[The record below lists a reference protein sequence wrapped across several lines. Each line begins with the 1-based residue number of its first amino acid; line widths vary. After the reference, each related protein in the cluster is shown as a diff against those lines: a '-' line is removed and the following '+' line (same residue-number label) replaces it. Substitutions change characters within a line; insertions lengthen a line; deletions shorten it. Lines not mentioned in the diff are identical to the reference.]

1 MEDNINNLNFNEL
14 NQDGT
19 EFNSILSSISSNLN
33 TLIRDNRT
41 LSNDFGIQNDTLK
54 STKDLAKELSSLTKE
69 VIDDQK
75 TLNKLENTIKNS
87 KKESRNLAQE
97 LILLELR
104 IKNATVDE
112 QVVLSQIIQ
121 QKQEQLLINQQLVSS
136 TSKLVNN
143 IKEFKTSLETSKDTG
158 IILFD
163 SLEKLTSS
171 GPFKFMAKPFQEAS
185 KAAQET
191 AAYNLKHFGQTKG
204 MTKEQEKMLKT
215 GKGLTQEKIKEMGF
229 ADKLIGKNGKL
240 LSGTAASTKARALG
254 LTKTMS
260 PLQAGIKAIGPALKK
275 ALGPVGIILELVQAI
290 IKADK
295 EITELGKAFTLSK
308 NEAAVLRSELA
319 TAASRSGD
327 IFVTTSKLLEA
338 QQTLNKELGLTV
350 HFSGDTLVTA
360 SKLLE
365 KVKLQGNAVAGLAA
379 QSVVAGE
386 SFDENYKNALATAYQ
401 FQVQTGRTADLRNI
415 MNQVGQVTGALRAQL
430 GGSTVEIAKA
440 VANAETLGMNMK
452 EVATAGRQ
460 LLNFEDSITKELEA
474 EVLLGKQL
482 NLERARAAALTGDQ
496 VTLQNELQKNIG
508 SFSEFSKMNVLQ
520 QEALAAAMGMTS
532 DQISDILFKQEIQG
546 KTAKELRALGK
557 DELASRLEA
566 TTAQDKFNAVMTKL
580 QGILADIVTPLIPLL
595 DTVMA
600 VLDPIFSLL
609 RLLNP
614 ALKLTSL
621 IVTAITDT
629 VKTIGSIF
637 GIGEGGFDATLSAA
651 DQLGESIMNDTIP
664 GMIYQGMSGGS
675 NTNNSSNTQPVVI
688 QNTFSNFQ
696 ASGPYALAETQ
707 RRQASPTFA

>member
-1 MEDNINNLNFNEL
+1 MADNINDINFRDL
-14 NQDGT
+14 NQEGA
-19 EFNSILSSISSNLN
+19 EFNSTLSSISSTINQ
-33 TLIRDNRT
+33 LIRDNKT
-41 LSNDFGIQNDTLK
+41 LATNFGIQNSTLK
-54 STKDLAKELSSLTKE
+54 STRDLAKDLSSVTQDLIK
-69 VIDDQK
+69 DQK
-75 TLNKLENTIKNS
+75 SLNLLESNIQKT
-87 KKESRNLAQE
+87 KKEAKILSQELLVLNTRMKSATIDEQTILAQ
-97 LILLELR
+97 
-104 IKNATVDE
+104 
-112 QVVLSQIIQ
+112 IIT
-121 QKQEQLLINQQLVSS
+121 QKQEQLDTTNQLLNSS
-136 TSKLVNN
+136 IKLNN
-143 IKEFKTSLETSKDTG
+143 TVKSFRDNLETSKNSG
-158 IILFD
+158 VVLFK
-163 SLEKLTSS
+163 SLSS
-171 GPFKFMAKPFQEAS
+171 LVESSPFKFMAKPFQAASQASQEA
-185 KAAQET
+185 
-191 AAYNLKHFGQTKG
+191 AAYNLKHFGQVKG

-215 GKGLTQEKIKEMGF
+215 GRGLTQEKIKEMGF
-229 ADKLIGKNGKL
+229 ADKLIDKNGNIL
-240 LSGTAASTKARALG
+240 AGTAASAKARALG

-275 ALGPVGIILELVQAI
+275 AFGPVAIILEL
-290 IKADK
+290 IKAIVKADE

-308 NEAAVLRSELA
+308 NEAAVLRSELT
-319 TAASRSGD
+319 TAALRSHD
-327 IFVTTSKLLEA
+327 NFITTTQLINA

-365 KVKLQGNAVAGLAA
+365 KVKLQGDAVAGLAA

-401 FQVQTGRTADLRNI
+401 FQVQTGRTADLRKV

-430 GGSTVEIAKA
+430 GGSTIEITKA

-452 EVATAGRQ
+452 EVAAAGRQ

-474 EVLLGKQL
+474 ELLLGKQI
-482 NLERARAAALTGDQ
+482 NLERARAAALAGDQ

-508 SFSEFSKMNVLQ
+508 SFSEFTKMNVLQ

-557 DELASRLEA
+557 DELAARLEA

-595 DTVMA
+595 DTVMS

-614 ALKLTSL
+614 ILKLTSL

-637 GIGEGGFDATLSAA
+637 GIGEGGFDATFSAA
-651 DQLGESIMNDTIP
+651 EQLGESIMNDSVP
-664 GMIYQGMSGGS
+664 GMMYQGMFGD
-675 NTNNSSNTQPVVI
+675 NNINNSPNTQPIVI

-696 ASGPYALAETQ
+696 SSGPYALAETQ